1 MKILV
6 IDDSSEYRNRW
17 RNLLEILN
25 HDVIEAEDGYQ
36 GIDQIKSHEDL
47 NLIISDLH
55 MPELNGIEMCR
66 KIREEN
72 LQVPKILMITTE
84 ANPSLKKEGIKV
96 GVYKWILKRHLSDDV
111 FKMVINEVFK

>member
-25 HDVIEAEDGYQ
+25 HEVVEAEDGFQ
-36 GIDQIKSHEDL
+36 GIDQIKSNDDL

-66 KIREEN
+66 KIKEEN
-72 LQVPKILMITTE
+72 IQTPKILMVTTE
-84 ANPSLKKEGIKV
+84 ANPELKKQGIEV
-96 GVYKWILKRHLSDDV
+96 GVFKWILKRHLSDDV
-111 FKMVINEVFK
+111 FKMIINEMFK